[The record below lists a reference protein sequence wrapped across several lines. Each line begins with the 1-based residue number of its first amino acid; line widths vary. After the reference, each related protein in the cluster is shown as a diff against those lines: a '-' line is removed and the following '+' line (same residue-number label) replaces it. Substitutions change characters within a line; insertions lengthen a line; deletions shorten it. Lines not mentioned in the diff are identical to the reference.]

1 MDKYL
6 KLFAL
11 TNNFTADDLKNS
23 YRKLCSKYHPDKTSG
38 KTTELFQEVQLGK
51 AALEEFLK
59 TRRPEPSHD
68 EQAEKIR
75 QAQAYAERMQRAQAY
90 KGFQQQGDPVFRPKA
105 EPINWE
111 EKYNDLS
118 RVHRQVCQSTST
130 TLMELERKLDEQ
142 HKKHA
147 RLQDDY
153 GDLYCA
159 HQKERKL
166 IDKLTKQLSDIESEQ
181 EEIKMYKEA
190 YGAAFKISLA
200 SICFGLGCLI
210 FSYFLKG

>member
-23 YRKLCSKYHPDKTSG
+23 YRKLCSKYHPDKTGG

-59 TRRPEPSHD
+59 TCRPDPSHD
-68 EQAEKIR
+68 EVAEKIR
-75 QAQAYAERMQRAQAY
+75 QAQEDVERYRRAQSYA
-90 KGFQQQGDPVFRPKA
+90 GFQQPGDPVFRPKA

-130 TLMELERKLDEQ
+130 TLTESKHKLDELL
-142 HKKHA
+142 KKYVD
-147 RLQDDY
+147 LQGQY
-153 GDLYCA
+153 L
-159 HQKERKL
+159 KEGEL
-166 IDKLTKQLSDIESEQ
+166 NSKLTKQLNDIESDK
-181 EEIKMYKEA
+181 EEMKMYKEA
-190 YGAAFKISLA
+190 YGSAFKISLA

-210 FSYFLKG
+210 TLYFLKG